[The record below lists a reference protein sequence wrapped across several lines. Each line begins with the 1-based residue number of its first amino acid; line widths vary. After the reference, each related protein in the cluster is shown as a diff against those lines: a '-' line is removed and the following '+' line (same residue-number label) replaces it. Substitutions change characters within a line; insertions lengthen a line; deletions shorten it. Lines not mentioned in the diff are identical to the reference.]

1 MLIENKYLLAM
12 VLLAG
17 VAGCKQVPML
27 PGLSAH
33 KIDIQQGNAVTQE
46 MVAKLQPGMTRNQ
59 VRFVLGTPLLVDPFR
74 ADRWDYFY
82 SYMQRGEVVEQRRLV
97 VFFKD
102 DKLDR
107 VEGDVIPAKPVA
119 DKVVGDKSEKDK
131 PAAAK
136 PDVPNPE
143 AKPAAKPEAAKTAP
157 AIPAAAATPAA
168 ATLTTSDGVP
178 VGSAVSVTA
187 DKPSGKPAAAKP
199 EVKAAEKPPEKP
211 AEERGFFGRML
222 EKIGL

>member
-1 MLIENKYLLAM
+1 M
-12 VLLAG
+12 LLAG
-17 VAGCKQVPML
+17 AAGCKQVPML
-27 PGLSAH
+27 PGLGAH

-74 ADRWDYFY
+74 DDRWDYFY
-82 SYMQRGEVVEQRRLV
+82 SYMKRGEVTEQRRLA

-107 VEGDVIPAKPVA
+107 VEGDVIAAKPVP
-119 DKVVGDKSEKDK
+119 EKALDEKAK
-131 PAAAK
+131 PAPTAAK
-136 PDVPNPE
+136 SDAGAPGE
-143 AKPAAKPEAAKTAP
+143 AKPAATPEIAKAAPVK
-157 AIPAAAATPAA
+157 PAAAEAPAA

-178 VGSAVSVTA
+178 VGSAVSVAA
-187 DKPSGKPAAAKP
+187 DKPAEKPAAKPDAKAEAKP
-199 EVKAAEKPPEKP
+199 VAAIPDVKADDKPN
-211 AEERGFFGRML
+211 EERVFFGRIL